1 MASPHLKLESIP
13 VRRDSSKFSDAI
25 NQVLPIMDFSSE
37 FKSLLRN
44 CEEKDRASIFDTLR
58 LKLSGR
64 YEFCEY
70 VAPKKLSQK
79 ETEFLFAAGFNC

>member
-1 MASPHLKLESIP
+1 MAGPHLKLENKL
-13 VRRDSSKFSDAI
+13 VRRDSIEFSDAI
-25 NQVLPIMDFSSE
+25 NQVLPIMDFSAE

-70 VAPKKLSQK
+70 VAPKKLGQK
-79 ETEFLFAAGFNC
+79 EAEFLFAAGFNC